1 MALKIMNL
9 VNLFLVIALL
19 LFAGF
24 LAGSEAA
31 INSVSRIYVEEL
43 KKSSR
48 SVAWVRKVLAEPAR
62 YLNVI
67 LFVRKAAE
75 LTATVVVAQT
85 LIGEFKSLNWALTI
99 SVLTMLILSYVVV
112 GVGPRTLGKQRSGAW
127 IIPASVCAV
136 LLAKVLGPITALLIS
151 IGNAITPGKGFK
163 SGPFANEAELRDLVD
178 QARERGLVEET
189 EHEMIHSVFE
199 LGDTLV
205 RELMVP
211 RTEMV
216 WIEGSKNLRQG
227 LSLALRSGFTRI
239 PVIGEGLDNIMG
251 IAYVK
256 DLARRVHEYR
266 ESETQELVSDHIRP
280 ATFVPETKTASDLL
294 KEMQRNQIHLAIVVD
309 EYGGTAGLITIED
322 LIEEIVGEIAD
333 EYDDELEEIEWIIP
347 NQKARAA
354 ARLHL
359 EDLADHLELELD
371 DNERE
376 DVDTIGGFMAK
387 QLGRVPI
394 PGSEIN
400 LHNWKITAERPVG
413 RRHRIGTV
421 LVERLDELSAQES
434 KKD

>member
-1 MALKIMNL
+1 MSALVVL
-9 VNLFLVIALL
+9 SVTFLL

-31 INSVSRIYVEEL
+31 INSISRIYVEEL
-43 KKSSR
+43 QEKSSR
-48 SVAWVRKVLAEPAR
+48 KAAWVRKVLAEPAR

-75 LTATVVVAQT
+75 LSATVLVAEE
-85 LIGEFKSLNWALTI
+85 LIKNSSSIPLAITSAVLIMLT
-99 SVLTMLILSYVVV
+99 LSYVVV
-112 GVGPRTLGKQRSGAW
+112 GVGPRTLGKQRAGSW
-127 IIPASVCAV
+127 IFPASIVAV
-136 LLAKVLGPITALLIS
+136 VLSKVLGPITSLLIT
-151 IGNAITPGKGFK
+151 IGNALTPGKGFK

-178 QARERGLVEET
+178 QAHERGLVEES

-199 LGDTLV
+199 LGDTLI

-239 PVIGEGLDNIMG
+239 PVIGESVDNIIG

-256 DLARRVHEYR
+256 DLAKRVHEFR
-266 ESETQELVSDHIRP
+266 DSETQEIVANHIRP
-280 ATFVPETKTASDLL
+280 ATFVPETKTASELL
-294 KEMQRNQIHLAIVVD
+294 KEMQRDQIHLAIVVD

-322 LIEEIVGEIAD
+322 IIEEIVGEIAD
-333 EYDDELEEIEWIIP
+333 EYDDEFEEIEWLEP
-347 NQKARAA
+347 SKKARVS

-359 EDLADHLELELD
+359 EDLADHLEIEL
-371 DNERE
+371 NEEEKE
-376 DVDTIGGFMAK
+376 DVDTVGGYMAK
-387 QLGRVPI
+387 ILGRVPI
-394 PGSEIN
+394 PGSEIK
-400 LHNWKITAERPVG
+400 LHNWQITAERPIG

-421 LVERLDELSAQES
+421 LVERVSS
-434 KKD
+434 N

>member
-1 MALKIMNL
+1 MSAIVIITVTFL
-9 VNLFLVIALL
+9 LF
-19 LFAGF
+19 FAGF

-43 KKSSR
+43 QEKSSR
-48 SVAWVRKVLAEPAR
+48 KAAWVRKVLSEPAR

-75 LTATVVVAQT
+75 LTATVLVAEELLKNSSSIPLAIT
-85 LIGEFKSLNWALTI
+85 GAVLIMLT
-99 SVLTMLILSYVVV
+99 LSYVVV
-112 GVGPRTLGKQRSGAW
+112 GVGPRTLGKQRAGKW
-127 IIPASVCAV
+127 IFPASIIAV
-136 LLAKVLGPITALLIS
+136 VLSKVLGPITTLLIA
-151 IGNAITPGKGFK
+151 IGNALTPGKGFK

-178 QARERGLVEET
+178 QAHERGLVEES

-199 LGDTLV
+199 LGDTLI

-239 PVIGEGLDNIMG
+239 PVIGESIDNIVG

-256 DLARRVHEYR
+256 DLARRVHEFR
-266 ESETQELVSDHIRP
+266 DSETQEIVADHVRP
-280 ATFVPETKTASDLL
+280 ATFIPETKTASELL
-294 KEMQRNQIHLAIVVD
+294 KEMQRDQIHLAIVVD

-322 LIEEIVGEIAD
+322 IIEEIVGEIAD
-333 EYDDELEEIEWIIP
+333 EYDDEIDEIEWID
-347 NQKARAA
+347 QSRKARVS

-359 EDLADHLELELD
+359 EDLADYLEIEL
-371 DNERE
+371 NEEEKE
-376 DVDTIGGFMAK
+376 DVDTVGGYLAK
-387 QLGRVPI
+387 TLGRVPI
-394 PGSEIN
+394 PGSEIM
-400 LHNWKITAERPVG
+400 LHDWKITAERPVG

-421 LVERLDELSAQES
+421 LVERVSTN
-434 KKD
+434 